1 MIIKNFFAV
10 GIFGNSVYAEEEN
23 WNPLRDVVKSAT
35 NYVTVSPG
43 DNINDFIFVKI
54 TFASGFTSLLKTEI
68 RKRIKIAKTYRFEN
82 ISLQNWSHNSGILLF
97 LKGPYLNK

>member
-10 GIFGNSVYAEEEN
+10 GIFGNSVYAQEEN

-43 DNINDFIFVKI
+43 D
-54 TFASGFTSLLKTEI
+54 
-68 RKRIKIAKTYRFEN
+68 
-82 ISLQNWSHNSGILLF
+82 
-97 LKGPYLNK
+97 